1 MRVLLI
7 DDERL
12 ARRELKSLL
21 KEFAQIEVVGECSN
35 VDEAK
40 EQIDKL
46 KPDLIFLDIEMPEKS
61 GFDLINELESVPN
74 FVFITAYDEY
84 AIRAFEVNALDYL
97 LKPVDPERLA
107 ETIKKIENPE
117 PLNTEEKEENT
128 GVLKAKDQI
137 FLKDG
142 DKCWF
147 VTLEDIRV
155 FESDGNYVK
164 VYFQNSRPLI
174 LKSLNSLEKRLDPKL
189 FFRANRKFIINLKCI
204 EGIESWFNGG
214 LQVDIQNFGKVE
226 ISRRQA
232 ARFKDLMSL

>member
-46 KPDLIFLDIEMPEKS
+46 KPDLIFLDIEMPEKT
-61 GFDLINELESVPN
+61 GFDLINELDAVPN

-107 ETIKKIENPE
+107 DTIKKIESPE
-117 PLNTEEKEENT
+117 PVNTEEKEENT

-164 VYFQNSRPLI
+164 VYFHNSRPLI

-214 LQVDIQNFGKVE
+214 LQVEIQNFGKVE

>member
-21 KEFAQIEVVGECSN
+21 KDFAHIEIVGECSN

-46 KPDLIFLDIEMPEKS
+46 NPDLIFLDIEMPEKT
-61 GFDLINELESVPN
+61 GFDLINELDSVPD

-107 ETIKKIENPE
+107 ETIKKLENPSASI
-117 PLNTEEKEENT
+117 PEEKEENT
-128 GVLKAKDQI
+128 GILKATDQI

-164 VYFQNSRPLI
+164 VYFHNSRPLI

-214 LQVDIQNFGKVE
+214 LQVDIKSFGKVE